1 MKSDIISEN
10 TIQNPYGSISLEP
23 KGEFIAGSFS
33 TIILTYTAG
42 KYGMD
47 DLGGLK
53 IFFRFAC
60 DQSPLQM
67 EDPKGLGYTTATAS
81 NGANI
86 FLSYASREG
95 ERPWYKMLRV
105 RIAGKGLEE
114 GESIKIKIGNKKFG
128 SPGIRLQTFCEQ
140 SFKFLTHA
148 DVFSTNVFIPLKSP
162 KISITSGPVAR
173 WKAFIPTL
181 GIIGEKFDLKIRAE
195 DKWGN
200 PSDKADCTLLF
211 KPSHMITGLPNTY
224 KVNKGQLSHSITGL
238 EIQDFNPEHAF
249 KDSIVSIAIHDSN
262 SNFLTKTNPLKL
274 KLKSPFKHFWGDIHG
289 QSEETIGTNTAELYF
304 QFGRDIAYLDV
315 IGHQA
320 NDFQVTKELWE
331 HFNYLSEKYYEPN
344 KFVTLFGYEYSAN
357 TGLGGDRNVYFLKS
371 DQQIHRS
378 SHALIQQ
385 EKDHDSDCLSVSE
398 LFLALH
404 KNDPDAAE
412 TVIVVPHVGGR
423 YADIRH
429 HYDGSLEHSIEIH
442 SEWGTFEWLLF
453 DSFELGYRMG
463 IVASSDDHKGRPGVA
478 HPGASK
484 FGTYGGLT
492 CFLSSELTR
501 ESIFHALKHRHH
513 YATTGERIFL
523 EVTGKLDRDCIYYE
537 KDPSIH
543 PILKRERKNAHMGDI
558 FGISED
564 HDVLLTLSV
573 VIASSSPI
581 ERLELF
587 NGTQLIT
594 TIRPYLYSSQ
604 ELENIPIRIT
614 LNDPK
619 VILEPIEKLSRIRVR
634 WEGAEFRARM
644 RNASW
649 KGSVEFQNNKIIEY
663 RSFNFWNED
672 TPLLCKQEN
681 KLFWDT
687 YTSGNIQG
695 FDVQLLDPFNGN
707 LIFQTSQINFQI
719 PIEEIGIEDTLF
731 VIGGVGKQVRVY
743 RYPSTNPQNSFN
755 FKIDIPLKP
764 EASKDDKIFVKVTL
778 ENGHQA
784 WSSPIYFIKENTSIK
799 SKMQ

>member
-1 MKSDIISEN
+1 
-10 TIQNPYGSISLEP
+10 
-23 KGEFIAGSFS
+23 
-33 TIILTYTAG
+33 
-42 KYGMD
+42 
-47 DLGGLK
+47 
-53 IFFRFAC
+53 
-60 DQSPLQM
+60 
-67 EDPKGLGYTTATAS
+67 
-81 NGANI
+81 
-86 FLSYASREG
+86 
-95 ERPWYKMLRV
+95 
-105 RIAGKGLEE
+105 
-114 GESIKIKIGNKKFG
+114 
-128 SPGIRLQTFCEQ
+128 
-140 SFKFLTHA
+140 
-148 DVFSTNVFIPLKSP
+148 
-162 KISITSGPVAR
+162 
-173 WKAFIPTL
+173 
-181 GIIGEKFDLKIRAE
+181 
-195 DKWGN
+195 
-200 PSDKADCTLLF
+200 
-211 KPSHMITGLPNTY
+211 
-224 KVNKGQLSHSITGL
+224 
-238 EIQDFNPEHAF
+238 
-249 KDSIVSIAIHDSN
+249 
-262 SNFLTKTNPLKL
+262 
-274 KLKSPFKHFWGDIHG
+274 
-289 QSEETIGTNTAELYF
+289 
-304 QFGRDIAYLDV
+304 
-315 IGHQA
+315 
-320 NDFQVTKELWE
+320 
-331 HFNYLSEKYYEPN
+331 
-344 KFVTLFGYEYSAN
+344 
-357 TGLGGDRNVYFLKS
+357 
-371 DQQIHRS
+371 
-378 SHALIQQ
+378 
-385 EKDHDSDCLSVSE
+385 
-398 LFLALH
+398 
-404 KNDPDAAE
+404 
-412 TVIVVPHVGGR
+412 
-423 YADIRH
+423 
-429 HYDGSLEHSIEIH
+429 
-442 SEWGTFEWLLF
+442 
-453 DSFELGYRMG
+453 
-463 IVASSDDHKGRPGVA
+463 
-478 HPGASK
+478 
-484 FGTYGGLT
+484 
-492 CFLSSELTR
+492 
-501 ESIFHALKHRHH
+501 
-513 YATTGERIFL
+513 
-523 EVTGKLDRDCIYYE
+523 
-537 KDPSIH
+537 
-543 PILKRERKNAHMGDI
+543 MGDI

-604 ELENIPIRIT
+604 ELENIPMRIT

>member
-114 GESIKIKIGNKKFG
+114 GESIKIKIGNKEFG
-128 SPGIRLQTFCEQ
+128 SPGI
-140 SFKFLTHA
+140 LTHA

-385 EKDHDSDCLSVSE
+385 EKDQDSDCLSVSE
-398 LFLALH
+398 LFLTLH

-453 DSFELGYRMG
+453 DAFEMGYRMG

-478 HPGASK
+478 YPGASK

-604 ELENIPIRIT
+604 ELENIPMRIT

-649 KGSVEFQNNKIIEY
+649 KGSVEFQNN
-663 RSFNFWNED
+663 N
-672 TPLLCKQEN
+672 
-681 KLFWDT
+681 
-687 YTSGNIQG
+687 
-695 FDVQLLDPFNGN
+695 
-707 LIFQTSQINFQI
+707 
-719 PIEEIGIEDTLF
+719 
-731 VIGGVGKQVRVY
+731 
-743 RYPSTNPQNSFN
+743 
-755 FKIDIPLKP
+755 
-764 EASKDDKIFVKVTL
+764 
-778 ENGHQA
+778 
-784 WSSPIYFIKENTSIK
+784 
-799 SKMQ
+799 